1 MLVGVL
7 KEIKKNENRVSLLP
21 SGVELLKTNGH
32 SVLAEKDCGVQS
44 GFSNE
49 EYVDHGAEIVNSAA
63 EIYQRADMIMK
74 VKEPLPVEYD
84 LIREAQVIF
93 TYFHFAALREL
104 TEAVIKSKCIAIA
117 YETIA
122 EADGSLPLLKPMS
135 EVAGRMAIQ
144 QGATHLQKETGG
156 LGKLLGG
163 VPGVEPGMVVIL
175 GGGGVGTNAAKMA
188 AGIGAKVVILDTNL
202 DRLRYLDDIMPK
214 NVITMMSN
222 PANIRKMIAQADL
235 LVGAVLIPGAKAPKL
250 VTREMLKLMQP
261 GSVIVDVAIDQG
273 GCIETMRPT
282 THEDPVYEV
291 DGIIHYGVANM
302 PGAVPQTSTIALTN
316 ATLPYAI
323 EIASKG
329 YKKAILESPEI
340 RPGANIVHGKVT
352 FKGVA
357 DAFDLPYFPV
367 ENVLK

>member
-21 SGVELLKTNGH
+21 SGVELLKNNGH
-32 SVLAEKDCGVQS
+32 SVLAEKDCGIQS

-49 EYVDHGAEIVNSAA
+49 EYASHKAEIVNTAA
-63 EIYQRADMIMK
+63 EIYKHADMIMK

-84 LIREAQVIF
+84 LIREDQVVF
-93 TYFHFAALREL
+93 TYFHFAASREL
-104 TEAVIKSKCIAIA
+104 TEAMIKSKCIAIA

-122 EADGSLPLLKPMS
+122 KADGSLPLLTPMS

-163 VPGVEPGMVVIL
+163 VPGVEPGMVAIL
-175 GGGGVGTNAAKMA
+175 GGGVVGTNAAKMA
-188 AGIGAKVVILDTNL
+188 AGLGARVVILDTNL
-202 DRLRYLDDIMPK
+202 DRLRYLDDVMPK
-214 NVITMMSN
+214 NVVTMMST
-222 PANIRKMIAQADL
+222 PASIRQMIAQADL

-250 VTREMLKLMQP
+250 VTRDMLKLMKP
-261 GSVIVDVAIDQG
+261 GAVIVDVSIDQG
-273 GCIETMRPT
+273 GCIETMKPT
-282 THEDPVYEV
+282 THEDPVYAI

-302 PGAVPQTSTIALTN
+302 PGAVPQTSTIGLTN

-323 EIASKG
+323 EIANKG
-329 YKKAILESPEI
+329 YRKAILENPEI
-340 RPGANIVHGKVT
+340 RPGANIVHGRIT
-352 FKGVA
+352 FRGVA
-357 DAFDLPYFPV
+357 EAFDLPYSPV
-367 ENVLK
+367 EEVLT

>member
-21 SGVELLKTNGH
+21 SGVELLKYNGH

-49 EYVDHGAEIVNSAA
+49 QYAKAGAEIVDTAA
-63 EIYQRADMIMK
+63 ELYKRAEMVMK
-74 VKEPLPVEYD
+74 VKEPMPVEYN
-84 LIREAQVIF
+84 LIRENQIVF
-93 TYFHFAALREL
+93 TYFHFAASREL
-104 TEAVIKSKCIAIA
+104 TDAIIKSKSIAIA
-117 YETIA
+117 YETITK
-122 EADGSLPLLKPMS
+122 ADGSLPLLTPMS

-163 VPGVEPGMVVIL
+163 VPGVEPGLVVIL
-175 GGGGVGTNAAKMA
+175 GGGVVGTNAAKMA
-188 AGIGAKVVILDTNL
+188 AGLGARVVIMDTNL
-202 DRLRYLDDIMPK
+202 DRLRYLDDVMPK

-222 PANIRKMIAQADL
+222 PANIRTMIAQADL

-250 VTREMLKLMQP
+250 VTREMLKLMKP
-261 GSVIVDVAIDQG
+261 GAVMVDVSIDQG
-273 GCIETMRPT
+273 GCIETMKPT
-282 THEDPVYEV
+282 THADPTYEI
-291 DGIIHYGVANM
+291 DGIVHYGVANM
-302 PGAVPQTSTIALTN
+302 PGAVPRTSTIALTN

-323 EIASKG
+323 EIANRG
-329 YKKAILESPEI
+329 YKAAIMSNPEI
-340 RPGANIVHGKVT
+340 KPGANIVKGLVT

-357 DAFDLPYFPV
+357 EAFDLPYTPI
-367 ENVLK
+367 EKVLG